1 MAKYGVEVA
10 DGIQARVSTVA
21 KRLLTEVASGHL
33 INLRQRLAR
42 GEGLDDQP
50 MAPLTRAYAKRKGSE
65 TRDLLLTGRML
76 GSLRVDV
83 DQRKLIAKIGF
94 SDGGSLQKARGNQ
107 ARTPWFGFSPK
118 DRAALNK
125 LIQAFMKG

>member
-1 MAKYGVEVA
+1 MSISEQTERA
-10 DGIQARVSTVA
+10 IMARVGMAS
-21 KRLLTEVASGHL
+21 RQLLFEVGNAQ
-33 INLRQRLAR
+33 IIYMRRRLAKSI
-42 GEGLDDQP
+42 GVDDQP
-50 MAPLTRAYAKRKGSE
+50 MPALTPAYAKRKGSE

-83 DQRKLIAKIGF
+83 DQRELTATIGF
-94 SDGGSLQKARGNQ
+94 TDETSLQKARGNQ
-107 ARTPWFGFSPK
+107 ARTPWFGFSPR